1 MLSSGDQQLSHRI
14 LLSQSRDDGESWSLA
29 VPTDLP
35 NPNASVEVLALRDG
49 RWVLVYNDSEKD
61 RHTLTLAMS
70 DDEGRSWK
78 WQRRLEDQPGGQFH
92 YPSIIQT
99 RDGRIQVTY
108 TFQPG
113 AGTGRSIK
121 HVSLDADWIKS
132 ANPGK

>member
-1 MLSSGDQQLSHRI
+1 
-14 LLSQSRDDGESWSLA
+14 
-29 VPTDLP
+29 
-35 NPNASVEVLALRDG
+35 
-49 RWVLVYNDSEKD
+49 
-61 RHTLTLAMS
+61 MS
-70 DDEGRSWK
+70 DGEGRSWK

-121 HVSLDADWIKS
+121 HVSLDPDWIKT
-132 ANPGK
+132 ANPAK

>member
-1 MLSSGDQQLSHRI
+1 MLSE
-14 LLSQSRDDGESWSLA
+14 SRDDGASWSLA

-49 RWVLVYNDSEKD
+49 RWVLAYNDSEKD

-70 DDEGRSWK
+70 ADEGRSWK
-78 WQRRLEDQPGGQFH
+78 WQRRLEDKPGGQFH

-113 AGTGRSIK
+113 TGTGRSIK
-121 HVSLDADWIKS
+121 HVSLDPDWIQA
-132 ANPGK
+132 ANSGK